1 VTLCWRN
8 FTFNCDFPRKVCFA
22 WGYCIK
28 CVHKR
33 MDLCN
38 WWTDFWAVFR
48 AVLYIDLDHQEELW
62 FIRSRKWRV
71 LCMYWIWGEFVETRA
86 LSSANFGPWILN
98 NDHDGKGILK
108 EAYHVIHTSS
118 PHHRFS
124 GISKVSSTLEH
135 FAIFE
140 RLKLHF
146 SIYKWF
152 ILRALGTEKSLSRLK
167 FARKEPIV

>member
-1 VTLCWRN
+1 MTLCWRN
-8 FTFNCDFPRKVCFA
+8 FTFNCDFPWKVCFA
-22 WGYCIK
+22 WDYCIK

-48 AVLYIDLDHQEELW
+48 AVLYIDSDNQEELW
-62 FIRSRKWRV
+62 FIRSIIWRV
-71 LCMYWIWGEFVETRA
+71 LCMYWIWGEFVATRA
-86 LSSANFGPWILN
+86 LVRRKLWSLASQQRPWWKRNPKRSI
-98 NDHDGKGILK
+98 
-108 EAYHVIHTSS
+108 HVIHTSS

-167 FARKEPIV
+167 FARKGPIV